1 MTENARTVDANDP
14 DKVFEDYKSAE
25 SILLAEDAA
34 QVPLYQS
41 ASNYMIRST
50 IKDIQFPAYG
60 AYFYFRTASVEV
72 SKNAALS
79 LLGLRFVSYT

>member
-50 IKDIQFPAYG
+50 IKDINFPLYG
-60 AYFYFRTASVEV
+60 CLFLFPYGICREV
-72 SKNAALS
+72 SKNAALN
-79 LLGLRFVSYT
+79 LLGLRF

>member
-50 IKDIQFPAYG
+50 IKDIQFPHTVPI
-60 AYFYFRTASVEV
+60 FISVRH
-72 SKNAALS
+72 L
-79 LLGLRFVSYT
+79 